1 MTKKI
6 ISLNIDEDVYARFS
20 KHCKDN
26 GLIIS
31 KQVEIFMRGKL
42 RNEK

>member
-1 MTKKI
+1 MSKRI
-6 ISLNIDEDVYARFS
+6 ISLNIDEEVYARFS
-20 KHCKDN
+20 KYCKDN

-42 RNEK
+42 KDEK